1 MCIRIG
7 CHYLL
12 RLFMTKKKRKAT
24 RLEVPIDVF
33 YRCPKCDWI
42 GYCVTDR
49 YYLQCAKCNCM
60 FGWRGRGRSV
70 TREIYDKRF
79 ENT

>member
-1 MCIRIG
+1 MI
-7 CHYLL
+7 
-12 RLFMTKKKRKAT
+12 KKKRKAT
-24 RLEVPIDVF
+24 RLNSPVDVF

-49 YYLQCAKCNCM
+49 YYLQCAKCRRV
-60 FGWRGRGRSV
+60 FGWKGKDRTV
-70 TREIYDKRF
+70 TKERYDRRF